1 MNKLLLLATVISLFF
16 FACKDTSTT
25 TTGSTTNGAAEQ
37 NKAKN
42 EAVYKAI
49 ESGNVSGLDSII
61 SKEAVDH
68 SMPGGGEAKGDSII
82 AMLAN
87 MHNSFSDLK
96 MEVVADAAEGDY
108 VFTLVR
114 MTGTTNGNPAMGM
127 PPNTKMDSKSVD
139 VVKFKDG
146 KAVEHWGFEDPKE
159 MMKMMNMG
167 PNKMGEQMENKMA
180 TKKDTMMKK

>member
-1 MNKLLLLATVISLFF
+1 MNRLLLLATVISVFF
-16 FACKDTSTT
+16 FGCKDTSTT
-25 TTGSTTNGAAEQ
+25 TTSSTANSAAEQ

-49 ESGNVSGLDSII
+49 ESGNLSGLDSII
-61 SKEAVDH
+61 SKETVDH
-68 SMPGGGEAKGDSII
+68 SIPGGGEAKGDSII
-82 AMLAN
+82 AMLSK

-96 MEVVADAAEGDY
+96 MEVIADAAEGDY

-114 MTGTTNGNPAMGM
+114 MVGTTTANPAMGL
-127 PPNTKMDSKSVD
+127 PANTKIDSKSVD

-146 KAVEHWGFEDPKE
+146 KAVEHWGFEDPQE

-167 PNKMGEQMENKMA
+167 PNKMSEHMENKMEA
-180 TKKDTMMKK
+180 KKDTMMKK